1 MDSSRSPESL
11 SEALSELAD
20 LAAGLGILL
29 LPLFPLA
36 IPVMALVL
44 GPLILLGLVAAL
56 LAIPLLPPY
65 LLARALLR
73 RRAAPRFGGPRSQ
86 RSATRRV
93 YAQQSLSRPPQPR
106 RN

>member
-1 MDSSRSPESL
+1 MDSSRSPGSL

-36 IPVMALVL
+36 VPVMALIL
-44 GPLILLGLVAAL
+44 GPLIVIGLVAAL
-56 LAIPLLPPY
+56 LALPLVPPL

-73 RRAAPRFGGPRSQ
+73 RGARD
-86 RSATRRV
+86 
-93 YAQQSLSRPPQPR
+93 RPAS
-106 RN
+106 

>member
-1 MDSSRSPESL
+1 MDASRSPESL

-36 IPVMALVL
+36 LPVMALVL
-44 GPLILLGLVAAL
+44 GPLILIGLVAAL
-56 LAIPLLPPY
+56 LALPLVPPF

-73 RRAAPRFGGPRSQ
+73 RRASPRHGAGRRALTGHGGSMPIPAPK
-86 RSATRRV
+86 
-93 YAQQSLSRPPQPR
+93 
-106 RN
+106 

>member
-36 IPVMALVL
+36 LPVMALVL
-44 GPLILLGLVAAL
+44 GPLILIGLVAAV
-56 LAIPLLPPY
+56 LALPLVPPF

-73 RRAAPRFGGPRSQ
+73 RRAHPRALTRHGGSMPIPAP
-86 RSATRRV
+86 
-93 YAQQSLSRPPQPR
+93 
-106 RN
+106 

>member
-73 RRAAPRFGGPRSQ
+73 RRVGGPRSQ

-93 YAQQSLSRPPQPR
+93 HAQQSLSRPPQPR